1 MKKSTQSLLT
11 LGTLALALGAAPLY
25 AQQDSQ
31 SSSTPPSQQQQQQ
44 PDQSQQQQPPAGND
58 AQGQQSA
65 SDVQTF
71 SGTIVKQSDRY
82 VLQDASSGKTYDID
96 KQDGLKQYEGKQVR
110 VRGTLDADG
119 KTIHMK

>member
-31 SSSTPPSQQQQQQ
+31 SSSTPPSQQQ

-71 SGTIVKQSDRY
+71 SGTIVKQGDRY
-82 VLQDASSGKTYDID
+82 ALQDASSGKTYDID

>member
-11 LGTLALALGAAPLY
+11 LGTFALALGVAPLY

-31 SSSTPPSQQQQQQ
+31 SSTPPSQQQQQ
-44 PDQSQQQQPPAGND
+44 PDQSQQQQPPD

-65 SDVQTF
+65 TDVQTF
-71 SGTIVKQSDRY
+71 SGTIVKQGDRY
-82 VLQDASSGKTYDID
+82 ALQDASSGKTYDID

-110 VRGTLDADG
+110 VRGTLDPDG

>member
-11 LGTLALALGAAPLY
+11 LGTLALALGTAPLY

-31 SSSTPPSQQQQQQ
+31 SSSTPPSQQQQQ

-71 SGTIVKQSDRY
+71 SGTIVKQGDRY
-82 VLQDASSGKTYDID
+82 ALQDASSGKTYDID